1 MNEVKLVE
9 RDGGNCCAQAQADGD
24 PGYTPVVYVDRRGN
38 DQSVARY
45 DDQTNAE
52 FSEEHGL
59 QVCQDCSKHC
69 EPVLIEEPV
78 SNVASPVYFCY
89 LCDFAARVRMLVE
102 DELADV
108 VTAGQ
113 LVHRLIAFEH
123 PGAGVDHVTV
133 IR

>member
-1 MNEVKLVE
+1 MDSVKELIL
-9 RDGGNCCAQAQADGD
+9 RAHSGAMPQADGD
-24 PGYTPVVYVDRRGN
+24 PGYTPVVYVGRRGT
-38 DQSVARY
+38 DKSVNRY
-45 DDQTNAE
+45 HGESNAE

-59 QVCQDCSKHC
+59 QVCKVCKKYC
-69 EPVLIEEPV
+69 EPVLTEHREGLFTE
-78 SNVASPVYFCY
+78 SHFCY

-123 PGAGVDHVTV
+123 PGAGVDRVTA